1 MAINVPVMGDEGFSP
16 SAGRDDSFNAVL
28 LEVSSQA
35 VGVVGLIGDQS
46 FDGPSRRQQLLRHH
60 DVVDI
65 ARRNQQNPGPA
76 DAVGESVDR
85 RRASASGAAYAF
97 LEGPPF
103 PPAAE
108 RCALTW
114 ELSIEAVP
122 ITPVLPVTALNMA
135 SQMPWRLHRLN
146 RL

>member
-1 MAINVPVMGDEGFSP
+1 MAIGVPVMRNEAFSP
-16 SAGRDDSFNAVL
+16 GAGRNDGFNAAL
-28 LEVSSQA
+28 LKISSQA
-35 VGVVGLIGDQS
+35 VGVVGLVSNQS
-46 FDGPSRRQQLLRHH
+46 FDRSSSRQQLLRHH
-60 DVVDI
+60 HVMDI
-65 ARRNQQNPGPA
+65 ARRDQQNPRLAGG
-76 DAVGESVDR
+76 VGEGVDR
-85 RRASASGAAYAF
+85 RRASAARTSYAF
-97 LEGPPF
+97 GEGPPF

-114 ELSIEAVP
+114 ELSIEAAP

>member
-1 MAINVPVMGDEGFSP
+1 LAIGVPVMRDEGFSP
-16 SAGRDDSFNAVL
+16 GAGRDDSFNAAL
-28 LEVSSQA
+28 PEVSSQA
-35 VGVVGLIGDQS
+35 IGVVGLVGDQS
-46 FDGPSRRQQLLRHH
+46 FDGSSRRQQLLRHH
-60 DVVDI
+60 DVMEV

-76 DAVGESVDR
+76 GGIGEGVDR
-85 RRASASGAAYAF
+85 RRASAAGASYAF

-108 RCALTW
+108 RCALTC

-122 ITPVLPVTALNMA
+122 ITPVLPVTALNMV
-135 SQMPWRLHRLN
+135 SQMPWRLHRLK